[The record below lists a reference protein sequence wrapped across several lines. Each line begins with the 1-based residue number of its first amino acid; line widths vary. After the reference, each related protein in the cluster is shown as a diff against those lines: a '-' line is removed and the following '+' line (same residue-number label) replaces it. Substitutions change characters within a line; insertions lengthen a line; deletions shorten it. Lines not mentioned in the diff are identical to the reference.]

1 MRNQD
6 ISVAKAKKAIS
17 DYKKALGEPEGLAEL
32 AVFYCEEVFDFLAG
46 CGVDDGG
53 FYDALE
59 RMFAQALKY
68 VLALPEAR
76 RASFL
81 ARLERVRALGQDV
94 GWGVGYSF
102 NDWWAEAGLG

>member
-1 MRNQD
+1 M
-6 ISVAKAKKAIS
+6 
-17 DYKKALGEPEGLAEL
+17 
-32 AVFYCEEVFDFLAG
+32 
-46 CGVDDGG
+46 DDDG

-76 RASFL
+76 RAPFL

-94 GWGVGYSF
+94 GWGVGDSF
-102 NDWWAEAGLG
+102 NDVWSQAGLG